1 VTCHRRGEG
10 VGRLSAKRSG
20 VTHPLR
26 QSPDRHAT
34 RRGANACQP
43 FAARRRYVRTL
54 CRRLAGG
61 DPRAGHAILAGC
73 HDTALLSDRTRIR
86 AWVKVSFIVHQTL
99 EGKPKP
105 EYLTVTL
112 TNIGLMP
119 ANISMGFFQWKLPF
133 HREYWLI
140 TPWDYA
146 RHDPWV
152 PQRVYPTE
160 IKPRSSQTFFLQDIA
175 TFRFTMAECLQP
187 IWLARWASVSLKRS
201 SALTMVN
208 CSKQT

>member
-1 VTCHRRGEG
+1 MTCHRRGEG

-73 HDTALLSDRTRIR
+73 HDTALLSDRRTDPRHPDRDGR
-86 AWVKVSFIVHQTL
+86 AFGFASH
-99 EGKPKP
+99 P
-105 EYLTVTL
+105 
-112 TNIGLMP
+112 P
-119 ANISMGFFQWKLPF
+119 A
-133 HREYWLI
+133 
-140 TPWDYA
+140 
-146 RHDPWV
+146 
-152 PQRVYPTE
+152 
-160 IKPRSSQTFFLQDIA
+160 
-175 TFRFTMAECLQP
+175 
-187 IWLARWASVSLKRS
+187 
-201 SALTMVN
+201 
-208 CSKQT
+208 